1 MGLCP
6 FVAAVAAVA
15 ALALPPLAPPNT
27 STSQSPAGTEPPA
40 RGPVTGPAPRVPTT
54 VPSPLGSTP
63 TTRTPPPPVPGPTTT
78 TVPKF
83 SSFLAQSVD
92 FVTADDGFVLGYV
105 RCGKEVCFALR
116 RTLDRGASW
125 LALPPPPFS
134 VGAPDDR
141 ALLELHFANTLDG
154 WAFGT
159 TLWWTD
165 DGARSWHQVDLGGP
179 VLAVASG
186 AGEAYAVVQP
196 CRPLAVVCDGP
207 GKLYRSLVGTDRWA
221 QVPGAPVGLDVETGP
236 FSLVAEGRTVF
247 LAAPYLPELFVST
260 DGLHFSSLPVP
271 CSQSPT
277 GLGPFR
283 PGQLV
288 ASNPTD
294 LVLTCFGQPGMGT
307 LPTEVFISHD
317 GGRSFSRLP
326 TPSLLGQGA
335 QVALAGPT
343 TLLLGT
349 SGPPGT
355 WLERA
360 VSPDRSWST
369 PLERHDDGAGL
380 TDLAFVDP
388 LHGAFVYC
396 PAPFAL
402 DYFGPYGTP
411 GGQVYL
417 TDDGGSSWSAVHI
430 PS

>member
-196 CRPLAVVCDGP
+196 LPSA
-207 GKLYRSLVGTDRWA
+207 S
-221 QVPGAPVGLDVETGP
+221 
-236 FSLVAEGRTVF
+236 GR
-247 LAAPYLPELFVST
+247 LR
-260 DGLHFSSLPVP
+260 
-271 CSQSPT
+271 
-277 GLGPFR
+277 R
-283 PGQLV
+283 PGQ
-288 ASNPTD
+288 A
-294 LVLTCFGQPGMGT
+294 
-307 LPTEVFISHD
+307 LPEPCRD
-317 GGRSFSRLP
+317 R
-326 TPSLLGQGA
+326 
-335 QVALAGPT
+335 QVG
-343 TLLLGT
+343 
-349 SGPPGT
+349 SGP
-355 WLERA
+355 
-360 VSPDRSWST
+360 RS
-369 PLERHDDGAGL
+369 AGR
-380 TDLAFVDP
+380 P
-388 LHGAFVYC
+388 RR
-396 PAPFAL
+396 
-402 DYFGPYGTP
+402 
-411 GGQVYL
+411 
-417 TDDGGSSWSAVHI
+417 
-430 PS
+430 